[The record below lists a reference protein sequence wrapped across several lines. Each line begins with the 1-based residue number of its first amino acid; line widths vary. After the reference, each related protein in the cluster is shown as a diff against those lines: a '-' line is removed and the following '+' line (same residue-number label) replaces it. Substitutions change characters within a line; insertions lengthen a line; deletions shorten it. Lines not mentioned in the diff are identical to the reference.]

1 MTLAK
6 TAIRVSPISNRILL
20 ARFGR
25 DPHTAL
31 ETKDIM
37 SDFWQA
43 LIQYA
48 FDGKMP
54 AEGEAAEVSFGGGDE
69 QFVVSV
75 TRVPSHKAGAA

>member
-6 TAIRVSPISNRILL
+6 THIRVSPLSNRILL
-20 ARFGR
+20 ARFGK

-43 LIQYA
+43 LVQYA
-48 FDGKMP
+48 FDRKMP
-54 AEGEAAEVSFGGGDE
+54 DEGDAAEVSFGGANE
-69 QFVVSV
+69 QFVVKV
-75 TRVPSHKAGAA
+75 TRVAGAA